1 MDTHRKI
8 ISELVPKKFG
18 KRDSIWTISL
28 IVIIIVGIIAY
39 IDQLRKGQE
48 VTNMRDYALW
58 GIYISNFVFFVATS
72 FVGSVTVAILRLTH
86 NTWRTPLVRI
96 AEIIS
101 VAAIIMAGITIMI
114 DMARPD
120 RLLNLFIHARLQSPI
135 TWDVVIIP
143 SYIVISLL
151 LLYFPLLPDF
161 AILKEH
167 FKKKKPKLSKW
178 YGRLSLNWT
187 GTATQKRI
195 QIKSIKIIAIMI
207 VPVGL
212 LLQTIDAWLFSTTYR
227 IGWDSSGM
235 GAYFISGAFV
245 AGVGALVTLICVV
258 RKAKKLEKYITDY
271 HFDKLGKLLVLACLI
286 YLYFNINEYAMPLFT
301 AKKGEL
307 DHLETL
313 FTGSYSLIFW
323 LVLIVGLI
331 LPIIVL
337 LFKKGRKPAPMF
349 FIGLIVVIGSWWKRF
364 VIVTPTL
371 LHPFLPI
378 QGVPESW
385 HHYFPSLHEWLITIA
400 TLAMALLIITVCVR
414 YLPVIPIQRTI
425 DELEQHNSDT
435 SKNTES

>member
-1 MDTHRKI
+1 MQTHKTI
-8 ISELVPKKFG
+8 IRDLKPKKFG
-18 KRDSIWTISL
+18 KRDTIWTISL
-28 IVIIIVGIIAY
+28 IVIILIGLVAY
-39 IDQLRKGQE
+39 IDQLITGQE

-72 FVGSVTVAILRLTH
+72 FVGTVTVAILRLT
-86 NTWRTPLVRI
+86 NNSWRTPLVRI

-143 SYIVISLL
+143 TYMVISLL
-151 LLYFPLLPDF
+151 LLYFPLIPDF
-161 AILKEH
+161 AILKTH
-167 FKKKKPKLSKW
+167 FKKKEPKLSKF
-178 YGRLSLNWT
+178 YGKLALNWT
-187 GTATQKRI
+187 GSKAQKLL
-195 QIKSIKIIAIMI
+195 QEKSIRIIAIMI
-207 VPVGL
+207 IPVGL

-227 IGWDSSGM
+227 IGWDSTNF
-235 GAYFISGAFV
+235 APYFISGAFV
-245 AGVGALVTLICVV
+245 AGVGALVTLIYII
-258 RKAKKLEKYITDY
+258 RKAKRLENYITDY
-271 HFDKLGKLLVLACLI
+271 HFDKLGKLLALACLI
-286 YLYFNINEYAMPLFT
+286 YLYFNINEYVIPLFT

-307 DHLETL
+307 VHLEIL
-313 FTGSYSLIFW
+313 FTGSYSILFW
-323 LVLIVGLI
+323 AVTIIGLI

-337 LFKKGRKPAPMF
+337 LFKKGRKPNTMF
-349 FIGLIVVIGSWWKRF
+349 VIGLMVVIGSWWKRF

-385 HHYFPSLHEWLITIA
+385 RHYFPSLHEWLITFA
-400 TLAMALLIITVCVR
+400 TLAMAFLIITVCVR

-425 DELEQHNSDT
+425 DEMEASEANN
-435 SKNTES
+435 KNTES